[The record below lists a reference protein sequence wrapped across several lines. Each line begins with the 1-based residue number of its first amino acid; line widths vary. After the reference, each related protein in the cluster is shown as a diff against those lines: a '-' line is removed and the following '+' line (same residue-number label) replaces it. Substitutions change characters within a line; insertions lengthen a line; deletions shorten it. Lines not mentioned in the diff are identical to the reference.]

1 MLIFELNS
9 FIAQFFYILI
19 KWTSWKFK
27 VYVYFVNVPLL
38 HLYIST
44 HFSSTYWEKQ
54 TFKSNQLSTFK
65 LKLTHR
71 PHLLLIQWN
80 WKPNIKWKLKIVI
93 SINFWIDWYFWSRPG
108 QEFLNF
114 PTTVFQHIQPFQERA
129 RHHVKHV
136 KEFKPKVTT
145 KFRELPSMKLYTNLQ
160 ANIKT
165 TVS

>member
-1 MLIFELNS
+1 MIS

-71 PHLLLIQWN
+71 PHPIN

-145 KFRELPSMKLYTNLQ
+145 KFREPPSMKLHTNLQ